1 MANMQL
7 RQGFP
12 QMFPARMSA
21 HHRDG
26 AVQYAWVSESNSR
39 KLIEHAGVP
48 LVD

>member
-1 MANMQL
+1 
-7 RQGFP
+7 
-12 QMFPARMSA
+12 MFPARMSA